1 MDDKNCSLIDHFK
14 GIEDPRVDRMK
25 LHKLIDI
32 IVIAL
37 CAMIAGCDT
46 CDEFEI
52 FGNSHFDW
60 LKTFLELPN
69 GIPSHDTFE
78 RVFARIDPKQF
89 KQCFANWTKN
99 LAGIFSGVIA
109 IDGQTHRGARRS
121 SQVKSTVHMVSAWA
135 AGLRLVL
142 AQTRVGEKTNEIT
155 AIPEVLRMLDIR
167 GCIVTMDAMGCQ
179 RSIAQQIIDQEGDFV
194 LGLKGNQGTTLT
206 AVEEHFSTISDDKCE
221 TYYGADKGHGRI
233 EERTY
238 LAVDA
243 NSVID
248 MKEWPGIKSVIKVI
262 SVRQMK
268 DKTTT
273 ENRFYLSSLE
283 AASVK
288 ISGDAIRS
296 HWGVENGLHY
306 VLDVTFGQDKSRIRN
321 GNAPENFGIMRHLAM
336 NILRGAPEA
345 KKGSPSINLKRRR
358 ASMDLNY
365 LDRIIKKAVTPDNS
379 GI

>member
-1 MDDKNCSLIDHFK
+1 MDDKNYSLMDHFE
-14 GIEDPRVDRMK
+14 GIDDPRVDRMK

-52 FGNSHFDW
+52 FGNSHLEW

-78 RVFARIDPKQF
+78 RVFARIDSKQF

-109 IDGQTHRGARRS
+109 IDGQTHRGARQNN
-121 SQVKSTVHMVSAWA
+121 QVKSTVHMVSAWA

-142 AQTRVGEKTNEIT
+142 AQTKVGEKTNEIT

-179 RSIAQQIIDQEGDFV
+179 QAIAQQIIDQGGDFV

-206 AVEEHFSTISDDKCE
+206 AVEEHFSTISNDKCE
-221 TYYGADKGHGRI
+221 AYYEADKGHGRI

-243 NSVID
+243 NSVLD
-248 MKEWPGIKSVIKVI
+248 MKHWPGINSVVKVI
-262 SVRQMK
+262 SVREIK
-268 DKTTT
+268 DKKTT
-273 ENRFYLSSLE
+273 EDRFYLSSLG
-283 AASVK
+283 AVSVK
-288 ISGDAIRS
+288 ISGEAIRS

-358 ASMDLNY
+358 AGMDLNY

>member
-1 MDDKNCSLIDHFK
+1 MDGKNCSLIDHFV

-52 FGNSHFDW
+52 FGNSHLDW

-69 GIPSHDTFE
+69 RIPSHDTFE
-78 RVFARIDPKQF
+78 KVFARIDPKQF
-89 KQCFANWTKN
+89 KQCFASWTKN

-109 IDGQTHRGARRS
+109 IDGQTHRGARQGN
-121 SQVKSTVHMVSAWA
+121 QVKSTVHMVSAWA

-142 AQTRVGEKTNEIT
+142 AQAKVGEKTNEIT

-179 RSIAQQIIDQEGDFV
+179 RSIAQQIIDQEGGFV

-206 AVEEHFSTISDDKCE
+206 AVEEQFSTISEGKCE
-221 TYYGADKGHGRI
+221 TYYEADKGHGRI

-238 LAVDA
+238 LALDS

-248 MKEWPGIKSVIKVI
+248 MKEWPGVKSVIKVI
-262 SVRQMK
+262 SVRQIK
-268 DKTTT
+268 EKTTT
-273 ENRFYLSSLE
+273 ENRFYLSSLV
-283 AASVK
+283 ASSVK
-288 ISGDAIRS
+288 VSGDAIRS

-321 GNAPENFGIMRHLAM
+321 GNAPENFGIMRHLAL
-336 NILRGAPEA
+336 NILRGAPAA

-358 ASMDLNY
+358 AGMDLDY
-365 LDRIIKKAVTPDNS
+365 LDLIIKKAVTPDKS